1 MPFPMKINISP
12 ALLAG
17 TALALVLLAVN
28 LAFTFQ
34 NVGQLRRDATL
45 VKHSNEVLL
54 ALQGVLGLAA
64 QAEVDQR
71 SYVITGKPE
80 YLQPYRAAV
89 QAVGREVENL
99 QALLRDDPE
108 RQAHLAELRR
118 RLDTRLGELDL
129 AVAVR
134 DRSGFAATQQIMM
147 LGAGRQTTASLQAS
161 GAALEASEREMRAA
175 HEEGAAKSYRNAL
188 VAGVVTGVAAVLG
201 VLAFVALLVRYLAA
215 RDRAE
220 AGLAAEASKL
230 RTTLASIGD
239 AVIATDASGCITSM
253 NPAAGTL
260 TGWTEADAA
269 GKELGGVFRVVDEA
283 TRQVVASPLAP
294 VLRDGEAVSV
304 GHHKLLLG
312 KDGVERPV
320 EDSVA
325 PIRSPEDGVVG
336 AVLVFRDISER
347 KKTEKALR
355 DAEARL
361 RRVVMDMAVPT
372 MAFAD
377 DGSVVLV
384 NDAWV
389 DGTGYRRD
397 ELATIADW
405 AAKAYPERTGFMR
418 QHIDSLFALTA
429 RIDSGERQVTTANGV
444 KRLWHFFTAPIGRDA
459 SGRRLLVT
467 NAIDVTERKTIEGR
481 LRESEA
487 RLRFALDAAGLGQW
501 ELLGD
506 DAQHSL
512 RHDRIFGYDEPIP
525 DWSYECF
532 LGHVVAD
539 DRARVEAAF
548 REATSHVGVLD
559 VECRIRRRDGAIRH
573 IWIRASGQRDSDGT
587 PRLLGLVGDMT
598 REKVAVEALRQAGL
612 DVPVRMAAPAADDPP
627 ATAPADLAAIAGAGL
642 RILVVEDNDDA
653 ADALVMLLGLA
664 GHEAHVAR
672 SGGEALEM
680 VAALQPQAVLLDIG
694 LPDMSGY
701 EVCRRLRERTAAG
714 QGGEPPIIVAVTGWA
729 QQERDGKQSRAA
741 GFDAHLVKPVGL
753 QELGV
758 VLARGR

>member
-1 MPFPMKINISP
+1 MKRNISP

-17 TALALVLLAVN
+17 SALALVLLAVN
-28 LAFTFQ
+28 LAFTFE
-34 NVGQLRRDATL
+34 NVGQLRRDAAL
-45 VKHSNEVLL
+45 VQHSNDVLL

-64 QAEVDQR
+64 RAEADQR
-71 SYVITGKPE
+71 GYVITGKPE
-80 YLQPYRAAV
+80 YLQPYRGAV
-89 QAVGREVENL
+89 LAIGRQVEGL
-99 QALLRDDPE
+99 EALVRDDPQ
-108 RQAHLAELRR
+108 RQAQLKELRR
-118 RLDTRLGELDL
+118 RLDARLGELDL

-134 DRSGFAATQQIMM
+134 DRSGFSATQQIMM
-147 LGAGRQTTASLQAS
+147 LGADKNPTASLRAS

-175 HEEGAAKSYRNAL
+175 YGQNAAKSYRNAL

-201 VLAFVALLVRYLAA
+201 VLAFVALMARYLAA

-220 AGLAAEASKL
+220 AGLAAEAGKL

-239 AVIATDASGCITSM
+239 AVITTDTAGRITSM
-253 NPAAGTL
+253 NAAAGSL
-260 TGWTEADAA
+260 TGWSEAEAV
-269 GKELGGVFRVVDEA
+269 GQELGSAFRVVDEA
-283 TRQVVASPLAP
+283 TRQAVASPLVP
-294 VLRDGEAVSV
+294 VLRDGESVSV
-304 GHHKLLLG
+304 GHHKLLIG
-312 KDGVERPV
+312 KNGVERPI

-325 PIRSPEDGVVG
+325 PIRSPQEGIVG

-355 DAEARL
+355 DAESRL

-389 DGTGYRRD
+389 DGTGFGRG
-397 ELATIADW
+397 ELSTIADW

-418 QHIDSLFALTA
+418 QHIDSLFSLKA
-429 RIDSGERQVTTANGV
+429 RVDSGERQVTTANGV
-444 KRLWHFFTAPIGRDA
+444 KRIWHFFTAPIGRDA

-467 NAIDVTERKTIEGR
+467 NAIDVTERKAFEGR
-481 LRESEA
+481 LHESDA

-501 ELLGD
+501 ELGLSGAS
-506 DAQHSL
+506 AQHSL
-512 RHDRIFGYDEPIP
+512 RHDRIFGYPEGVA
-525 DWSYECF
+525 DWSFERF
-532 LGHVVAD
+532 LEHVVAD

-559 VECRIRRRDGAIRH
+559 VECRIRRRDGAVRH

-587 PRLLGLVGDMT
+587 PRLLGLLGDMT
-598 REKVAVEALRQAGL
+598 REKAAVEALRAAGL
-612 DVPVRMAAPAADDPP
+612 DAPARTAATAAVEPP
-627 ATAPADLAAIAGAGL
+627 ATAPAALPTIAGTGL
-642 RILVVEDNDDA
+642 RILVVEDNDDSA
-653 ADALVMLLGLA
+653 EALVMLLGLA
-664 GHEAHVAR
+664 GHDSHVAR

-680 VAALQPQAVLLDIG
+680 AAALQPQAVLLDIG

-701 EVCRRLRERTAAG
+701 EVCRRLRERTAVG
-714 QGGEPPIIVAVTGWA
+714 QGGEPPMIVAVTGWA
-729 QQERDGKQSRAA
+729 QERDGRQSRAA

-753 QELGV
+753 QELAA

>member
-1 MPFPMKINISP
+1 MKRNISP

-17 TALALVLLAVN
+17 SALALVLLAVN
-28 LAFTFQ
+28 LLFTFD
-34 NVGQLRRDATL
+34 NVGQLRRDAAL
-45 VKHSNEVLL
+45 VQHSNDVLL
-54 ALQGVLGLAA
+54 ALQGVLRLAA
-64 QAEVDQR
+64 RAELDQR
-71 SYVITGKPE
+71 GYVITGKPE
-80 YLQPYRAAV
+80 YLQPYRGAV
-89 QAVGREVENL
+89 LAIGRQMEGLE
-99 QALLRDDPE
+99 ALVRDDPQ
-108 RQAHLAELRR
+108 RQAQLKELRL
-118 RLDTRLGELDL
+118 RLDARLGELDF

-134 DRSGFAATQQIMM
+134 DRSGFVATQQIMM
-147 LGAGRQTTASLQAS
+147 LGAGKNPSAPLQAS

-175 HEEGAAKSYRNAL
+175 HEQGAAKSYRNAL
-188 VAGVVTGVAAVLG
+188 VAGVVTGIAAVLG
-201 VLAFVALLVRYLAA
+201 VLAFVALMARHLAA
-215 RDRAE
+215 HNRAE
-220 AGLAAEASKL
+220 AGLAAEAGKL

-239 AVIATDASGCITSM
+239 AVITTDAAGRITSM
-253 NPAAGTL
+253 NAAAGSL
-260 TGWTEADAA
+260 TGWSEAEAA
-269 GKELGGVFRVVDEA
+269 GRELGSAFRVVDEA
-283 TRQVVASPLAP
+283 TRQAVASPLVP
-294 VLRDGEAVSV
+294 VLRDGESVSV
-304 GHHKLLLG
+304 GHHKLLIG
-312 KDGVERPV
+312 KDGVERPI

-325 PIRSPEDGVVG
+325 PIRSPQEGIVG

-361 RRVVMDMAVPT
+361 RRVVMEMAVPT

-377 DGSVVLV
+377 DGSVLLV
-384 NDAWV
+384 NDAWI
-389 DGTGYRRD
+389 DGTGFARS
-397 ELATIADW
+397 ELSTIADW
-405 AAKAYPERTGFMR
+405 AAKAYPERAGFMR
-418 QHIDSLFALTA
+418 QHIASLFLLKA
-429 RIDSGERQVTTANGV
+429 RVDSGERQVTTANGV

-467 NAIDVTERKTIEGR
+467 NAIDVTERKAIEGR
-481 LRESEA
+481 LRESDA

-525 DWSYECF
+525 DWSYQRF

-539 DRARVEAAF
+539 DRARVETAF

-612 DVPVRMAAPAADDPP
+612 DVPTRVAAPAAVDPP
-627 ATAPADLAAIAGAGL
+627 ATAPVKLAGIIGTGL
-642 RILVVEDNDDA
+642 RILVVEDNDDSA
-653 ADALVMLLGLA
+653 EALVMLLGLA
-664 GHEAHVAR
+664 GHDAHVAR

-680 VAALQPQAVLLDIG
+680 AAALQPQAVLLDIG

-714 QGGEPPIIVAVTGWA
+714 PGGEPLLIIAVTGWA
-729 QQERDGKQSRAA
+729 QQERDGRQSRAA

-753 QELGV
+753 QELGA
-758 VLARGR
+758 VLAPGR

>member
-1 MPFPMKINISP
+1 MKSNISP

-28 LAFTFQ
+28 LAFTFE
-34 NVGQLRRDATL
+34 NVAQLRRDAAL

-54 ALQGVLGLAA
+54 ALQGVLGLAG
-64 QAEVDQR
+64 QAEADQR
-71 SYVITGKPE
+71 GYIITGKPE
-80 YLQPYRAAV
+80 FLRPYRSAV
-89 QAVGREVENL
+89 QAVGRQVEAL
-99 QALLRDDPE
+99 QALLRDDPG
-108 RQAHLAELRR
+108 RQAQLAELRR

-147 LGAGRQTTASLQAS
+147 IGAEGKPTASLQAS
-161 GAALEASEREMRAA
+161 GAALEASEREMRTA
-175 HEEGAAKSYRNAL
+175 HEGGAATSYRNAL
-188 VAGVVTGVAAVLG
+188 VAGVVTGIAAVLG

-220 AGLAAEASKL
+220 AGLAAEADKL

-239 AVIATDASGCITSM
+239 AVIATDAAGRITSM

-260 TGWTEADAA
+260 TGWNEAEAA
-269 GKELGGVFRVVDEA
+269 GRELGGVFRVVDEA

-304 GHHKLLLG
+304 GQHKLLLG
-312 KDGVERPV
+312 KHGVERPV

-397 ELATIADW
+397 ELATTADW
-405 AAKAYPERTGFMR
+405 AARAYPERTGFMR
-418 QHIDSLFALTA
+418 QHIDSLFSLKA
-429 RIDSGERQVTTANGV
+429 RIDSGERQVTTASGV
-444 KRLWHFFTAPIGRDA
+444 KRIWHFFTAPIGRDA

-467 NAIDVTERKTIEGR
+467 NAIDVTERKAIEGR
-481 LRESEA
+481 LRESDA

-506 DAQHSL
+506 NAQHSL

-525 DWSYECF
+525 DWSFERF
-532 LGHVVAD
+532 LGHVVAE

-548 REATSHVGVLD
+548 GEATSHVGVLD
-559 VECRIRRRDGAIRH
+559 VECRIRRRDGAVRH

-598 REKVAVEALRQAGL
+598 REKVAVEALRGAGL
-612 DVPVRMAAPAADDPP
+612 DVPTRAPATTAEPP
-627 ATAPADLAAIAGAGL
+627 PTAPVAMPVIAGTGL

-664 GHEAHVAR
+664 GHDAHVAR
-672 SGGEALEM
+672 SGSEALEM
-680 VAALQPQAVLLDIG
+680 VATLEPQAILLDIG

-714 QGGEPPIIVAVTGWA
+714 QSGEVPFIVAVTGWA
-729 QQERDGKQSRAA
+729 QQERDGRQSRAA

>member
-1 MPFPMKINISP
+1 MKRNISP

-17 TALALVLLAVN
+17 SALALVLLAVN
-28 LAFTFQ
+28 LLFTFD
-34 NVGQLRRDATL
+34 NVGQLRRDAAL
-45 VKHSNEVLL
+45 VQHSNDVLL
-54 ALQGVLGLAA
+54 ALQGVLRLAA
-64 QAEVDQR
+64 RAELDQR
-71 SYVITGKPE
+71 GYVITGKPE
-80 YLQPYRAAV
+80 YLQPYRGAV
-89 QAVGREVENL
+89 LAIGRQMEGLE
-99 QALLRDDPE
+99 ALVRDDPQ
-108 RQAHLAELRR
+108 RQAQLKELRL
-118 RLDTRLGELDL
+118 RLDARLGELDF

-134 DRSGFAATQQIMM
+134 DRSGFVATQQIMM
-147 LGAGRQTTASLQAS
+147 LGAGKNPSAPLQAS

-175 HEEGAAKSYRNAL
+175 HEQGAAKSYRNAL
-188 VAGVVTGVAAVLG
+188 VAGVVTGIAAVLG
-201 VLAFVALLVRYLAA
+201 VLAFVALMARHLAA
-215 RDRAE
+215 HNRAE
-220 AGLAAEASKL
+220 AGLAAEAGKL

-239 AVIATDASGCITSM
+239 AVITTDAAGRITSM
-253 NPAAGTL
+253 NAAAGSL
-260 TGWTEADAA
+260 TGWSEAEAA
-269 GKELGGVFRVVDEA
+269 GRELGSAFRVVDEA
-283 TRQVVASPLAP
+283 TRQAVASPLVP
-294 VLRDGEAVSV
+294 VLRDGESVSV
-304 GHHKLLLG
+304 GHHKLLIG
-312 KDGVERPV
+312 KDGVERPI

-325 PIRSPEDGVVG
+325 PIRSPQEGIVG

-361 RRVVMDMAVPT
+361 RRVVMEMAVPT

-377 DGSVVLV
+377 DGSVLLV
-384 NDAWV
+384 NDAWI
-389 DGTGYRRD
+389 DGTGFARS
-397 ELATIADW
+397 ELSTIADW
-405 AAKAYPERTGFMR
+405 AAKAYPERAGFMR
-418 QHIDSLFALTA
+418 QHIASLFLLKA
-429 RIDSGERQVTTANGV
+429 RVDSGERQVTTANGV

-467 NAIDVTERKTIEGR
+467 NAIDVTERKAIEGR
-481 LRESEA
+481 LRESDA

-525 DWSYECF
+525 DWSYQRF

-539 DRARVEAAF
+539 DRARVETAF

-612 DVPVRMAAPAADDPP
+612 DVPTRVAAPAAVDPP
-627 ATAPADLAAIAGAGL
+627 ATAPVKLAAIIGTGL
-642 RILVVEDNDDA
+642 RILVVEDNDDSA
-653 ADALVMLLGLA
+653 EALVMLLGLA
-664 GHEAHVAR
+664 GHDAHVAR

-680 VAALQPQAVLLDIG
+680 AAALQPQAVLLDIG

-714 QGGEPPIIVAVTGWA
+714 PGGEPLLIIAVTGWA
-729 QQERDGKQSRAA
+729 QQERDGRQSRAA

-753 QELGV
+753 QELGA
-758 VLARGR
+758 VLAPGR